1 MARVLLTGASSFT
14 GLWIAEA
21 LAAQG
26 HAVVAPLKRR
36 LEDYAGVRRE
46 RVDRLANNAEIVFD
60 APFASSAFMELIRRE
75 GIDILA
81 HHAADIP
88 NYRSA
93 EYDVAAGFQRNIE
106 GVQEVVRALARH
118 GGAALIATGTAFEA
132 GEGGAGPEAL
142 AVSPYGLSKSLTNQT
157 LRHFA
162 RWEGLGFSRFVIG
175 GPFGPLEEGR
185 FCWSMLQ
192 DWFAGRPG
200 VVRTPRYVRDNIP
213 VPRLGAA
220 YADLVRAVMDDL
232 GAEHV
237 ARPQGFIGSQ
247 EAFAHRL
254 AAAMAPRLGLACAVE
269 VLPQPDLIEPEIR
282 VNSDSWLQP
291 GWDEAGFWDAYAAY
305 YQRVAAAGLLATPA

>member
-1 MARVLLTGASSFT
+1 MARILLTGASSFT

-26 HAVVAPLKRR
+26 HSVIAPLKRG
-36 LEDYAGVRRE
+36 LDDYVGLRRE
-46 RVDRLANNAEIVFD
+46 RVDRLAGSAEIIFD
-60 APFASSAFMELIRRE
+60 APFASSAFMDLIARAE
-75 GIDILA
+75 IDLLA

-93 EYDVAAGFQRNIE
+93 DYDVGAGVQRNIE
-106 GVQEVVRALARH
+106 GAQEVIRALARR
-118 GGAALIATGTAFEA
+118 GAAAVIATGTAFEA
-132 GEGGAGPEAL
+132 GEGGDGPEAL

-162 RWEGLGFSRFVIG
+162 RWTGLGFGRFVIA

-185 FCWSMLQ
+185 FGWSMFQ
-192 DWFAGRPG
+192 AWFAGRPG
-200 VVRTPRYVRDNIP
+200 VVRTPRYIRDNIP
-213 VPRLGAA
+213 VPRLADA
-220 YADLVRAVMDDL
+220 YAAMVGSVMDDPDT
-232 GAEHV
+232 EHV
-237 ARPQGFIGSQ
+237 ARPQGFVGSQ

-282 VNSDSWLQP
+282 VNSEPCLTQDW
-291 GWDEAGFWDAYAAY
+291 GEERFWDDYAAY
-305 YQRVAAAGLLATPA
+305 YQRLARDGLLEAPA